1 MGRVLWPC
9 IPMPLDVLRG
19 RLGELS
25 PTQEIWVV
33 CGVGQRAY
41 YATRILLQQG
51 FHVRHLPGGCI
62 SVPCGRAF
70 PEGLIQARKSLNP
83 KTPQRFRDLT
93 IFSSASP

>member
-9 IPMPLDVLRG
+9 IPMPLDALRG

-51 FHVRHLPGGCI
+51 YHVRHLSRGRTPR
-62 SVPCGRAF
+62 PCGRAV
-70 PEGLIQARKSLNP
+70 PEGLIQARKSWNP
-83 KTPQRFRDLT
+83 KTPQRLRDLT